1 MLGAYIIREGNN
13 KVCEIDFELN
23 ISRIIK
29 MEQLYDFVTDILMNS
44 PGELQSAPAKES
56 IQTLSD
62 YYESGDWLEDYELD
76 EQRLLPPDLKR
87 GVLSQDG
94 LYDLLSKVI

>member
-1 MLGAYIIREGNN
+1 MPGAYIIREGNN
-13 KVCEIDFELN
+13 KMCEIDFERN

-29 MEQLYDFVTDILMNS
+29 MEQLYDFVTGILRNS
-44 PGELQSAPAKES
+44 PVEPQSAPVKES

-62 YYESGDWLEDYELD
+62 YYESGDWLQDYELD
-76 EQRLLPPDLKR
+76 EQCLSPPDLKR